1 MRTTEPLEIQ
11 FEGVHCKI
19 TLRRFSPTLVLVT
32 ISGTDIGEFG
42 QAPMLKIQ
50 ELMGDA
56 DPIQLFIDARK
67 VRGASIEVSGD
78 WAKWLGAHKT
88 NLRRVSM
95 LPGSRFIELT
105 AEFVRRFA
113 ELRGIMRIY
122 TDAAAFDADL
132 SESVRGN

>member
-1 MRTTEPLEIQ
+1 
-11 FEGVHCKI
+11 
-19 TLRRFSPTLVLVT
+19 
-32 ISGTDIGEFG
+32 
-42 QAPMLKIQ
+42 MLKIQ

-56 DPIQLFIDARK
+56 DPIQLFIDARR

-105 AEFVRRFA
+105 AEFVRRFS

-122 TDAAAFDADL
+122 TDPGAFDMDL
-132 SESVRGN
+132 AESVRGN

>member
-1 MRTTEPLEIQ
+1 MRSTEPPEIQ
-11 FEGVHCKI
+11 FESVHCNI
-19 TLRRFSPTLVLVT
+19 TLRRFSPELVLAA
-32 ISGTDIGEFG
+32 ISGTDVGEFS

-56 DPIQLFIDARK
+56 DPIQLFIDARR

-105 AEFVRRFA
+105 AEFVRRFS

-122 TDAAAFDADL
+122 TDPGAFDMDL
-132 SESVRGN
+132 AESVRGN